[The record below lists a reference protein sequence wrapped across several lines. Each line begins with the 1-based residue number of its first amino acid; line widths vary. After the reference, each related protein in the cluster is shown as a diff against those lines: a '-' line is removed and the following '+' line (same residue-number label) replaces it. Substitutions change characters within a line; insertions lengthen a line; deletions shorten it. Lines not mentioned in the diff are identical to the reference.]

1 MLSTLS
7 PALKERY
14 TSFGYEL
21 VGGTPE
27 QFAEHVRKD
36 TAKSADVV
44 KRSDAETESSGK
56 ERRG

>member
-1 MLSTLS
+1 MFVILSTLS

-36 TAKSADVV
+36 TAKWADMV
-44 KRSDAETESSGK
+44 KRSGAKIE
-56 ERRG
+56 